1 MSADEKT
8 APEADTPGD
17 PPAPVSRT
25 FVSTERF
32 GGIDPKPIQMLEEAG
47 VECVFNPHKR
57 LLAEEDM
64 KELIAGCD
72 TVIGGAEPLSEAVM
86 DCAPGLRFISRC
98 SVGLDSVDLLAAR
111 RRGIP
116 VSYVAGA
123 NAQAVTELTV
133 SHVLSLLRGVPQADA
148 SLRSG
153 TWVRVMGRSLEELTV
168 GIVGLGR
175 IGGRVARHLAAFGAR
190 IIANDL
196 APNLIAGEEIGIEWV
211 DKERL
216 FREADVVCLHVPA
229 TPLTRGMIGSETL
242 AGMKP
247 DAIVINTARGGLIDE
262 AALADALRSGK
273 LGGAAL
279 DVFEKEPYEGE
290 LTGIDNCILTCHMG
304 ASSRAS
310 RLRMEIQ
317 AAENLVC
324 FLRGE
329 PVPGLVPEEEY
340 ELQAMERES

>member
-1 MSADEKT
+1 MSADGKT
-8 APEADTPGD
+8 APGAESTA
-17 PPAPVSRT
+17 SRT

-32 GGIDPKPIQMLEEAG
+32 GGIDPKPIRMLEEAG
-47 VECVFNPHKR
+47 VECLFNPHKR
-57 LLAEEDM
+57 LLAEEEM

-72 TVIGGAEPLSEAVM
+72 AVIGGAEPISEAVM
-86 DCAPGLRFISRC
+86 DCAPDLRFISRC

-133 SHVLSLLRGVPQADA
+133 GHVLSLLRGVHKADA
-148 SLRSG
+148 SLRGG
-153 TWVRVMGRSLEELTV
+153 TWIRVMGRSLEELTV

-175 IGGRVARHLAAFGAR
+175 IGRRVARHLAAFGAR
-190 IIANDL
+190 IIANDIAPDL
-196 APNLIAGEEIGIEWV
+196 AAGEEIGVEWV

-216 FREADVVCLHVPA
+216 FRDSDVVSLNVPA
-229 TPLTRGMIGSETL
+229 TPLTRGMIGAETL
-242 AGMKP
+242 VGMKP
-247 DAIVINTARGGLIDE
+247 DAILVNTARGGLIDE
-262 AALADALRSGK
+262 AALADALRSGR

-279 DVFEKEPYEGE
+279 DVFEKEPYQGE
-290 LTGIDNCILTCHMG
+290 LTEIDNCILTCHMG

-310 RLRMEIQ
+310 RLRMEVQ
-317 AAENLVC
+317 AAENLIC

-340 ELQAMERES
+340 ELQAMEREG